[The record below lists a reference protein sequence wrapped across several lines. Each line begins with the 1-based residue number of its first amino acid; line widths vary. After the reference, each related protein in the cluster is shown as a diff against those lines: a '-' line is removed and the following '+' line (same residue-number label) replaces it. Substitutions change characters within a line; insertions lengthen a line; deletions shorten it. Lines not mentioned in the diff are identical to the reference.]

1 MKAKHRHELK
11 TNELAEWIANFPQ
24 WVKKNAKTIA
34 YTTACLAVLI
44 AAYFYYDYNKNIAAP
59 KKMFEFTG
67 TIAELPKSK
76 TKVLQTQAQGQDY
89 SIKLL
94 QLADELQIRAIDAQT
109 DTAAAL
115 ALIKRGQTLRMDL
128 HYRTHSASEDEI
140 VIQVNKAKASYN
152 EALPKAKGNPS
163 LTAMA
168 KLGLGLCEEELGNF
182 QNAEKIYTEIAGDP
196 SLDATTAKTQ
206 AQLRLKTMSD
216 YLQKVAFKAPP
227 EPTIE
232 LIEPDIQLDTLDIN
246 IPVFE

>member
-24 WVKKNAKTIA
+24 WVKKNVKTII

-44 AAYFYYDYNKNIAAP
+44 TAYLYYDYNKNVATP
-59 KKMFEFTG
+59 QKLFEFTG

-76 TKVLQTQAQGQDY
+76 AKLLQAQAQGQDY
-89 SIKLL
+89 SLKLL
-94 QLADELQIRAIDAQT
+94 QLADELQIRAIDTQT

-115 ALIKRGQTLRMDL
+115 AMIKRGQALRMDL
-128 HYRTHSASEDEI
+128 HYRVHSASDDEI
-140 VIQVNKAKASYN
+140 VIQINKAKASYN
-152 EALPKAKGNPS
+152 EALIKAKGNPS

-182 QNAEKIYTEIAGDP
+182 QNAEKIYNDIANDS

-216 YLQKVAFKAPP
+216 YLQKVVFKEPP
-227 EPTIE
+227 EPSIE
-232 LIEPDIQLDTLDIN
+232 MIEPEIQLDTLDIN
-246 IPVFE
+246 IPAFE